1 MYRDATAA
9 DTVLIARDGRPAR
22 VPDVSRWYVLKI
34 RSDVNVERL
43 LDTLRTLPGVR
54 RARVGRTIAL
64 AAVPN
69 DPEFGQQ
76 WQLNA
81 AASVHA
87 VQAWDLGT
95 GRSDVIIG
103 IVDDGVDYTHLA
115 LGNTPLQSLSVDGAT
130 MGCGVDLDAESC
142 GGALDLTYEWYERLA
157 GGEWSGVVATGPSY
171 SKVLPGEDMEFKV
184 TARTAGTELTD
195 THYVTYQ
202 NCVVTVQPGTP
213 RALRLTLS
221 PNPARENSVF
231 AVDIPATQHVALNV
245 YDLSGRLVSRLVD
258 QVLPAG
264 THRFDWNNRESGGGR
279 VRSGLYFARLST
291 SSQERRV
298 KLVVT
303 E

>member
-130 MGCGVDLDAESC
+130 MGC
-142 GGALDLTYEWYERLA
+142 
-157 GGEWSGVVATGPSY
+157 
-171 SKVLPGEDMEFKV
+171 
-184 TARTAGTELTD
+184 
-195 THYVTYQ
+195 
-202 NCVVTVQPGTP
+202 
-213 RALRLTLS
+213 
-221 PNPARENSVF
+221 
-231 AVDIPATQHVALNV
+231 
-245 YDLSGRLVSRLVD
+245 
-258 QVLPAG
+258 
-264 THRFDWNNRESGGGR
+264 
-279 VRSGLYFARLST
+279 
-291 SSQERRV
+291 
-298 KLVVT
+298 
-303 E
+303 